1 MASNYV
7 NSPELSDFSQEPR
20 AAGFGTA
27 SKHGTASEGSSNVQA
42 RVSFVFWCLW
52 VPNWKNIHIMPTC
65 LYVLSYTHYPPWLTL
80 GWQRVSKNTYAQA
93 HTHMY
98 VYTHSPWQPFRH
110 VSITPRDFFRQWS
123 LSRAGTVVCLCVP
136 SMRRSLSCLRV
147 TVRSMRSEANRFSS
161 WKKGKR
167 LFLSARRTVSALLY
181 VFSSFKVVWRSRCR
195 FSWSTTIFIGC
206 LQVSSLTSPL
216 PGRAWTLLGMAFW
229 SGRWIPNAH
238 PQSRWSEGVRC
249 GSTFDLRSCFRTTS
263 ASTGFWFSH
272 HRSRIWK
279 NNDTYIYIY
288 NYIFMCVCMWYAD
301 IQTYIYILHGLSYT
315 MFLCKLKCHS

>member
-1 MASNYV
+1 MQWATEWFCNFECSSRKDKGNMASNYV

-65 LYVLSYTHYPPWLTL
+65 LYVLLYTHYPPWLTL

-238 PQSRWSEGVRC
+238 PSPDDPRVWGVAVLSIW
-249 GSTFDLRSCFRTTS
+249 GAVSGQLQLQLDFDFPTTDQGYEK
-263 ASTGFWFSH
+263 TTIH
-272 HRSRIWK
+272 
-279 NNDTYIYIY
+279 TYIYI
-288 NYIFMCVCMWYAD
+288 
-301 IQTYIYILHGLSYT
+301 
-315 MFLCKLKCHS
+315 